1 MSAVVAWEITNKVRT
16 GKWPDAKLLAERFF
30 DAIAHYGMVP
40 LPIALEHA
48 HRAGSLQGGHRDPF
62 DRLLAAQALAED
74 IPVVTVD
81 PAFQMFNVR
90 VIW

>member
-1 MSAVVAWEITNKVRT
+1 M
-16 GKWPDAKLLAERFF
+16 
-30 DAIAHYGMVP
+30 MP